1 MPISVVRKFIL
12 GVTVL
17 EVVGICIDVYDF
29 SSLLSVRADPALEF
43 LLQLMFNEV
52 LCLLFLGRLLL

>member
-1 MPISVVRKFIL
+1 M
-12 GVTVL
+12 
-17 EVVGICIDVYDF
+17 DVYDF
-29 SSLLSVRADPALEF
+29 SSLFSVRADPALEF